1 MKLRVKFSLFPTI
14 PLNFE
19 MRFQFSSSYGKLFTE
34 NEKQF
39 VKHLKLFWYK
49 VFVH

>member
-1 MKLRVKFSLFPTI
+1 MRIRMKFSLFPTI

-19 MRFQFSSSYGKLFTE
+19 MRFQFSSSYEKLFTE
-34 NEKQF
+34 NVKRF

-49 VFVH
+49 VFAH